1 MATTANEID
10 VLSVAF
16 SEVYFSDGLGH
27 IVALFCFLLYMNN
40 VRTKI
45 NGNNNHKRW
54 SRCKLGPGPC
64 PLRFGVVLF
73 TELFVELITKFTFVT
88 TSFIF
93 VKVDDKLLDG
103 DDKLLDGDDKL
114 LDGDDKLLDGDDKLL
129 DGDVKF
135 ASGDVKFVIFG

>member
-1 MATTANEID
+1 
-10 VLSVAF
+10 
-16 SEVYFSDGLGH
+16 
-27 IVALFCFLLYMNN
+27 MNN
-40 VRTKI
+40 AKTMI

-54 SRCKLGPGPC
+54 SRCKLGPGTC

-73 TELFVELITKFTFVT
+73 VELIIKFTFET
-88 TSFIF
+88 TSVIA

-129 DGDVKF
+129 DGDDKLLD
-135 ASGDVKFVIFG
+135 GDDKLLDGDDKLLDGDDKLVIFV